1 MPTRRKISV
10 RVFALGVLPLAA
22 AGLLLA
28 RAETVGRAAATSPA
42 PARAAAGAP
51 EYVTYKFGAAQ
62 WLSAP
67 RSVQMS
73 QGVTFGQDDATLK
86 TDAAV
91 ALLDKNQNLVSAQ
104 AQGPVHLFDPQ
115 DDLTGLHGT
124 IDFTHHL
131 ARLTDSIVLVV
142 KPGRREASASGGSLR
157 KQFQDPATLTCQAMT
172 YDYKRKIGR
181 VPGPL
186 TVRQV
191 IQTKD
196 GPETR
201 TLTADAGLYN
211 GNAQTI
217 QLVGDVKGDYS
228 SGSHIS
234 GDTRPTGRPV
244 VIGIKEGAEY
254 INVPFPLGGYFP
266 VKSGPSGGTSQEPG
280 ADDVDL
286 SVPTPP
292 PSTQKSTGPD
302 LPPSAPAA
310 APPASSAPAAPAP
323 PTDAAKPNAAKP
335 NPATPVGTAKP

>member
-1 MPTRRKISV
+1 MPTRRPIGASKISV
-10 RVFALGVLPLAA
+10 RAFALGVLPLAG

-28 RAETVGRAAATSPA
+28 RAETTGRAAPSATSA
-42 PARAAAGAP
+42 SAGAP

-62 WLSAP
+62 WLSVP
-67 RSVQMS
+67 RSVEMS

-91 ALLDKNQNLVSAQ
+91 ALLDKDQNLVSAQ

-142 KPGRREASASGGSLR
+142 KPGKREASAPGTSLR
-157 KQFQDPATLTCQAMT
+157 KQFRDPATLTCQAMT

-211 GNAQTI
+211 GNLKTI
-217 QLVGDVKGDYS
+217 QLVGDIRGDYS

-266 VKSGPSGGTSQEPG
+266 VKSRPGGGKSVEPG

-292 PSTQKSTGPD
+292 PSNHSGGPD
-302 LPPSAPAA
+302 LPPASV
-310 APPASSAPAAPAP
+310 PPAPAAPP
-323 PTDAAKPNAAKP
+323 PSGAIKPPDTAQP
-335 NPATPVGTAKP
+335 SGTARP

>member
-1 MPTRRKISV
+1 MPTRRPIGASKISV
-10 RVFALGVLPLAA
+10 RAFALGVLPLAG

-28 RAETVGRAAATSPA
+28 RAQTSGRAAALPA
-42 PARAAAGAP
+42 ARAAAP

-67 RSVQMS
+67 RSVEMS

-91 ALLDKNQNLVSAQ
+91 ALLDKDQNLVSAQ

-142 KPGRREASASGGSLR
+142 KPGRREASAPGASLR
-157 KQFQDPATLTCQAMT
+157 KQFRDPATLTCQAMT

-196 GPETR
+196 GLETR

-211 GNAQTI
+211 GNLKTI

-266 VKSGPSGGTSQEPG
+266 VKSQPGGGKSEEPG

-292 PSTQKSTGPD
+292 PSARKSSAPD
-302 LPPSAPAA
+302 LPPTSVPLT
-310 APPASSAPAAPAP
+310 PASVPPTPAP
-323 PTDAAKPNAAKP
+323 PPPGAIKPPDTARP
-335 NPATPVGTAKP
+335 IGTAKP